1 MTTEL
6 RQFCHGLYTIKN
18 QHLEGNS
25 LSLTDNPIV
34 AAIDA
39 AKASENDYLT
49 KQAGFLQR
57 PPQGQK
63 WD

>member
-1 MTTEL
+1 MTAEL

-18 QHLEGNS
+18 QHQVANS
-25 LSLTDNPIV
+25 LSLLGNPIV

-39 AKASENDYLT
+39 AKGSEDDYLT

-63 WD
+63 WG

>member
-1 MTTEL
+1 MTAEL
-6 RQFCHGLYTIKN
+6 RQFRHGLYTIKN
-18 QHLEGNS
+18 QQLIANS
-25 LSLTDNPIV
+25 LSLPDNPIV

-39 AKASENDYLT
+39 TKPSEDDYLT

-57 PPQGQK
+57 LFQGQK

>member
-6 RQFCHGLYTIKN
+6 RQFRSGLYTIKN
-18 QHLEGNS
+18 QYLVANS
-25 LSLTDNPIV
+25 LSLPGNPIV

-39 AKASENDYLT
+39 AKASEDDYLT

-57 PPQGQK
+57 LFQGQK
-63 WD
+63 

>member
-6 RQFCHGLYTIKN
+6 RQFRSGLYTIKN
-18 QHLEGNS
+18 QYLVANS
-25 LSLTDNPIV
+25 LSLPGNPIV

-39 AKASENDYLT
+39 TRPSEDDYLT

-57 PPQGQK
+57 LFQGQK
-63 WD
+63 WE